1 MRFTAGSLL
10 SSFHSSL
17 LMGIHTP
24 KREEKWLNWAQKGAA
39 GSSDPTSSEL
49 PGLVEKLLGAGSG
62 CWVLGAGCWA
72 GQLEGSAPSEPLSP
86 LSRASV
92 LLIPF

>member
-39 GSSDPTSSEL
+39 GSSDPTSSEP

-62 CWVLGAGCWA
+62 CWVLGAG
-72 GQLEGSAPSEPLSP
+72 Q
-86 LSRASV
+86 ASSKAV
-92 LLIPF
+92 LLQSHCPHCHVPQSC